1 MPLLRPK
8 RKAPKCQ
15 NQAQGSSY
23 QCPRESLSMVSIVS
37 KIIQSGREITQPPHD
52 LVSQSQSQVASH
64 ARSSHRPFKG
74 YLTGMATAFYPFPP
88 GPKGVMT
95 HRMRVTKEQSWKS
108 LEGS

>member
-23 QCPRESLSMVSIVS
+23 QCPRESLSTVSIVS
-37 KIIQSGREITQPPHD
+37 KIIQSDREITQLPRD
-52 LVSQSQSQVASH
+52 LVSQSHVASH
-64 ARSSHRPFKG
+64 ARPSHRPFKG
-74 YLTGMATAFYPFPP
+74 HLTGMAAAFYPFPP